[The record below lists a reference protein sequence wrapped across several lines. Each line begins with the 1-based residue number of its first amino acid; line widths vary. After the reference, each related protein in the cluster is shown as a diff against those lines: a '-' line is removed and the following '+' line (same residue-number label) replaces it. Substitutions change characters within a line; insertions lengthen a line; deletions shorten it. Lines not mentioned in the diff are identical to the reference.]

1 MRSKVILIA
10 AVLLLGSL
18 VGAYLALATGIPSI
32 QELKKHDSMA
42 GTRIYADD
50 DSLVGEIKLQKGIFV
65 PYSQI
70 PDNMKNAV
78 VAVEDSRFWKHS
90 GIDYL
95 GIGRA
100 LVKDLLHMSLKEG
113 GSTITQQL
121 AKVVFLSSEKTITR
135 KIKEAQ
141 LALQIE
147 KELSKKEILE
157 LYLNRV
163 YFGHGAYGIEM
174 AARTYFGKSVRNI
187 SLAEAAMLAGL
198 TKGPTTYSPFNDLV
212 RAKERQSIVLARM
225 VEEGYIKQAE
235 ADAAKKQPLFL
246 SQTRAATETYNYF
259 IDYIKQ
265 YLISKY
271 GEEQVFKGDFK
282 VYTTLNRNAQVQA
295 QKALQEGLRE
305 VDKRRGWRG
314 PVAHKD
320 NIKEQGTESSVSFT
334 ANAGD
339 ISTGTVISVSPKEAV
354 VKSRGITGKLLV
366 SDAKWASAVLDKTSG
381 KLKYIKNFKLTDI
394 LKQGDVILVRFKT
407 GGSKNILFSLDQ
419 EPDIEGAVVALEPST
434 GYIRALVGG
443 FSFTRS
449 EYNRAVLAQR
459 QPGSSF
465 KPIIYAAALENGFTP
480 ASILIDEPV
489 TYPGG
494 ATGDWKPENY
504 DRKYMGPIRLR
515 EALAYSRNIVT
526 IKLVEALGVDRIIE
540 LAKAL
545 GIQGAIPRNLSI
557 ALGSTSVTPLELTSA
572 FATFANGGVKM
583 KPIFIKYMTDSR
595 GQIIESS
602 QPEGTPVISAAGS
615 FQITS
620 MMEDVIRYGTGMKAN
635 IGRPAAG
642 KTGTSND
649 YKDAWFVGYTP
660 DLAAGVW
667 VGFDDMKRS
676 LGGGEVGGRAA
687 APIWQRFMRGTL
699 SSEASADFAIPPG
712 ITRQRIDIVTGL
724 PAGFFASDASTI
736 DEYFK
741 EGSLPQAGGVE
752 SFNPLNHVSP
762 HPSTEQQS
770 RTTEMRRL
778 VVPRILDPTQD

>member
-1 MRSKVILIA
+1 MRSKVILIS
-10 AVLLLGSL
+10 AVLILGSL

-32 QELKKHDSMA
+32 QELKKHDSAA
-42 GTRIYADD
+42 GTRVYADD
-50 DSLVGEIKLQKGIFV
+50 DSLIGEIKLQKGIFV
-65 PYSQI
+65 PYNQI
-70 PDNMKNAV
+70 PENMRNAV

-90 GIDYL
+90 GIDYV

-187 SLAEAAMLAGL
+187 TLAEAAMLAGL

-212 RAKERQSIVLARM
+212 RAKERQSVVLARM
-225 VEEGYIKQAE
+225 VEEGYIKQSD

-246 SQTRAATETYNYF
+246 SQARAAAETYNYF
-259 IDYIKQ
+259 IDYVKQ
-265 YLISKY
+265 YLIARY
-271 GEEQVFKGDFK
+271 GEEKVFKGDFK
-282 VYTTLNRNAQVQA
+282 VYTTLNKNAQVQA
-295 QKALQEGLRE
+295 QRALQDGLRE

-314 PVAHKD
+314 PVAHRD
-320 NIKEQGTESSVSFT
+320 NIKEQNGENSASFT
-334 ANAGD
+334 ATAGD
-339 ISTGTVISVSPKEAV
+339 ISTGTVISVGPKEAV

-366 SDAKWASAVLDKTSG
+366 GDAKWASAVLDKSSG
-381 KLKYIKNFKLTDI
+381 RPRYIKNFKLTDI

-407 GGSKNILFSLDQ
+407 GGAKNILFSLDQ
-419 EPDIEGAVVALEPST
+419 EPDVEGAVVAVEPST

-465 KPIIYAAALENGFTP
+465 KPVIYAAALENGFTP
-480 ASILIDEPV
+480 ASILVDEPV
-489 TYPGG
+489 SYPGG
-494 ATGDWKPENY
+494 AAGDWKPENY
-504 DRKYMGPIRLR
+504 DRKYLGPIRLR

-526 IKLVEALGVDRIIE
+526 VKLVEALGVDRVIE
-540 LAKAL
+540 LARAL
-545 GIQGAIPRNLSI
+545 GIQGSMPRNLSI

-572 FATFANGGVKM
+572 FATFANGGIKM
-583 KPIFIKYMTDSR
+583 KPISIKYITDSH
-595 GQIIESS
+595 GQVIEGS
-602 QPEGTPVISAAGS
+602 QPEGSPVISAAGS

-620 MMEDVIRYGTGMKAN
+620 MMEDVIRYGTGMRAN

-699 SSEASADFAIPPG
+699 SGETVPDFVVPPG
-712 ITRQRIDIVTGL
+712 IVRQRIDIVTGQ

-741 EGSLPQAGGVE
+741 EGSLPHQGGLE
-752 SFNPLNHVSP
+752 SFNPLSRISP
-762 HPSTEQQS
+762 HPSSEQQS
-770 RTTEMRRL
+770 RSTDMRRPL
-778 VVPRILDPTQD
+778 VPRTLDPAQD